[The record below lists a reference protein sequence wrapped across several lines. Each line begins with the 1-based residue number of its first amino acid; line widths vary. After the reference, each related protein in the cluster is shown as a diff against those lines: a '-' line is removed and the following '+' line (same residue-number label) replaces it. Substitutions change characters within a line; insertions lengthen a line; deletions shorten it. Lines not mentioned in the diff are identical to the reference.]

1 MCITAIANLQQTS
14 AKEGGNQTMFNK
26 DKEIIPYI
34 ENHWEALTTT
44 SRRVT
49 QSWHST
55 VLRALQK
62 DIQLLF
68 TTEEGSDG
76 QNFGLVCT
84 DLTQIKPNYE
94 AMIKGGTL
102 RITETGIQHG
112 ESIYALITRHFV
124 YNNTPSA
131 FGVVV
136 IEI

>member
-1 MCITAIANLQQTS
+1 
-14 AKEGGNQTMFNK
+14 MFNK